1 MKFVELREV
10 AEFIRGITYKPDE
23 LVENFSENSVVCMRT
38 ANVQKTL
45 DESNLLSVPA
55 ELIKNDQKYLLEGD
69 ILVSTANS
77 WNLVGKCSWVH
88 NLGYKAT
95 AGGFIAILRA
105 KTEFINSRYLYHWF
119 NSESIQIQARN
130 CGRQTTNISNMDI
143 DRCLSINIFLPPLEE
158 QRRIASILDKADAI
172 RQKRQQAIV
181 KLDELL
187 QAKFIDMFGDPVSN
201 PKGWKFKS
209 LKEFGTFKN
218 GLNYGKGES
227 GVTRKY
233 IGVGNFKNFSKL
245 DDIDSLGSIELNQ
258 EPSQDYF
265 LKDGDLLFVRS
276 NGNKELVGRCIAVY
290 PRNELVTYSGF
301 CIRYRIEKEGLT
313 PEFISHLFKSES
325 FRSSILKAGQ
335 GANIQNINQQSLGE
349 LKIPVPSEDLLAKWS
364 SILHQVEKQ
373 KTLYSKEL
381 EHSLFTSLQ
390 QKSFNGTL

>member
-1 MKFVELREV
+1 MKNWKV
-10 AEFIRGITYKPDE
+10 AQFKDVAQIYTG
-23 LVENFSENSVVCMRT
+23 
-38 ANVQKTL
+38 KT
-45 DESNLLSVPA
+45 P
-55 ELIKNDQKYLLEGD
+55 
-69 ILVSTANS
+69 STANPEYYGNS
-77 WNLVGKCSWVH
+77 IPFVSPADLNNSILNTSKNYLSVLGADQVCRVPKDTVLVSCIGYLGKVAIVNQEVCFNQQLNALVFDK
-88 NLGYKAT
+88 NKIFPKY
-95 AGGFIAILRA
+95 GFYYAQTIGAQLEKLSSSTTVPIVN
-105 KTEFINSRYLYHWF
+105 KSRFSTIEIKYP
-119 NSESIQIQARN
+119 
-130 CGRQTTNISNMDI
+130 DI
-143 DRCLSINIFLPPLEE
+143 DE
-158 QRRIASILDKADAI
+158 QRRIASILDKADDI
-172 RQKRQQAIV
+172 RQKRQQAIA

-349 LKIPVPSEDLLAKWS
+349 LKIPVPSEDLLVKWS
-364 SILHQVEKQ
+364 NILNQVERQ
-373 KTLYSKEL
+373 KSLYSKEL
-381 EHSLFTSLQ
+381 EHSLFSSLQ
-390 QKSFNGTL
+390 QKAFNGTL